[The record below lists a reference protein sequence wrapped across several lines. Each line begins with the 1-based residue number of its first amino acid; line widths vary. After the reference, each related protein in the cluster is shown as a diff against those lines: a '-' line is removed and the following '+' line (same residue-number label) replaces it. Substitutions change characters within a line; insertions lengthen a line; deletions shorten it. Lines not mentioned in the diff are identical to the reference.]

1 MLQDE
6 KKTAPV
12 FTAVDVNIA
21 DAYVALTSFASDLCP
36 ETLSKHRLARTD
48 VTSYQYSLSHFLR
61 ELQHETEEFHE

>member
-36 ETLSKHRLARTD
+36 ETLSKHSFACSD
-48 VTSYQYSLSHFLR
+48 VTGY
-61 ELQHETEEFHE
+61 